1 MARKRERM
9 RREKAIS
16 NSCTFDTVLYA
27 FITLSEYSKFI
38 EVIHAHGR
46 RYCQYFKTE
55 FFLGSRCVFP
65 AFNK

>member
-46 RYCQYFKTE
+46 RYCQ
-55 FFLGSRCVFP
+55 
-65 AFNK
+65 